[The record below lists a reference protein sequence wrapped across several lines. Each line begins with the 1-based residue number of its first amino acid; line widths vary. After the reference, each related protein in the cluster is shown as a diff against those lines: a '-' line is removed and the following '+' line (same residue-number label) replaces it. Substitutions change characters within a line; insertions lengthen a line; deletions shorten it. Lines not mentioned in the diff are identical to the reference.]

1 MCERLCISFRT
12 LDRSLVRRNSKKSN
26 AGKAN
31 TRSYKTSLNP
41 CVPDGFIILKHI
53 GASLVGWSGKTP
65 GVGAGAGAG
74 ASIIVSISI
83 PKIFVSKFFHT

>member
-1 MCERLCISFRT
+1 M
-12 LDRSLVRRNSKKSN
+12 RRNSKKSN

-65 GVGAGAGAG
+65 GAGAGAG

-83 PKIFVSKFFHT
+83 PKIFVSKLVHA

>member
-26 AGKAN
+26 AGKAS
-31 TRSYKTSLNP
+31 TRSYKISLNP

-53 GASLVGWSGKTP
+53 GASLVGWSGKIP
-65 GVGAGAGAG
+65 GAGAG